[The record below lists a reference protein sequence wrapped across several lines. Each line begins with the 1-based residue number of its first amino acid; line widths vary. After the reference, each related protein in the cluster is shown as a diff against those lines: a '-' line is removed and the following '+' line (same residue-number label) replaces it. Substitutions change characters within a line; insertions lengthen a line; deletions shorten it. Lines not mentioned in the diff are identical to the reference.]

1 MDDVMSEKKRNMWKW
16 GWEICYVLLHGS
28 LFMLPSHSIT
38 PFKLHMYKIHV
49 GSIA

>member
-1 MDDVMSEKKRNMWKW
+1 MCERKEKKHVEMGW
-16 GWEICYVLLHGS
+16 GNLICFAPWVP
-28 LFMLPSHSIT
+28 FMLPSHSIT